1 MLVLK
6 TKYSFNVKNTNRKFK
21 KKKIRTCHKNEEN
34 VQKMIKVCSATV

>member
-1 MLVLK
+1 MLK
-6 TKYSFNVKNTNRKFK
+6 IQTEN